1 MAHPPSM
8 ARARL
13 ARPDLLRWHGALLLL
28 TLGCWA
34 WPHLQAAT
42 TAKLSISVL
51 VTTRCNVVVNI
62 INGMAAVT
70 NTCGAA
76 PVGSPDGRAFLL
88 VNQQERSVVVV
99 Y

>member
-1 MAHPPSM
+1 MRHPPSM

-13 ARPDLLRWHGALLLL
+13 ARPDLQRWTCALLLL

-34 WPHLQAAT
+34 WPHLYAAT
-42 TAKLSISVL
+42 TARLSISAL
-51 VTTRCNVVVNI
+51 VATRCNVVVHVV
-62 INGMAAVT
+62 NGVAAVS
-70 NTCGAA
+70 NTCGAVPA
-76 PVGSPDGRAFLL
+76 GSPDGRALLL

>member
-1 MAHPPSM
+1 MAGT
-8 ARARL
+8 RL
-13 ARPDLLRWHGALLLL
+13 ARPDLLRWHATLLLL

-51 VTTRCNVVVNI
+51 VTTRCNVVVNV
-62 INGMAAVT
+62 INGVAAVS
-70 NTCGAA
+70 NTCGAVPA
-76 PVGSPDGRAFLL
+76 GSPDGRAFLL

>member
-1 MAHPPSM
+1 MKHPPSM
-8 ARARL
+8 AGTRL
-13 ARPDLLRWHGALLLL
+13 ARPDLLRWHAALLLV

-34 WPHLQAAT
+34 WPQLQAAT

-51 VTTRCNVVVNI
+51 VATRCNVAVNV
-62 INGMAAVT
+62 INGMASVS
-70 NTCGAA
+70 NTCGAVPA
-76 PVGSPDGRAFLL
+76 GSPDGRAFLL